1 MSDLKTRCSL
11 FTNLHNDSL
20 QNIATC
26 LLQSFLSSLNSTNT
40 TQMLT
45 PFIMYKSCV
54 GYPVENILTFEN
66 ALVMDIPLPLEFP
79 DGDGISTATV
89 ALFDC
94 NLENLLFYG
103 EENIKIE
110 NDNSNDSLKLIEFTV
125 LEQWADTFSNSNIKI
140 VMSQRRI
147 HPYLQRL
154 LRDRGI
160 ISLPRL
166 SMYFISAMQKLTGAK
181 ILGSLPS
188 KLNEIIPSSCLGY
201 IGNLRKKTMLGRTF
215 ILASA
220 ILNNDDEDE
229 NEQLSLALNDP
240 AFISGVLTRRQRMSS
255 IIITGP
261 TKYVCDE
268 IQDSFEIVMSNL
280 TSMLGKSYVL
290 PGGGCWQ
297 MYLVEKL
304 QHIYFESNDKLKE
317 KNIISKAIKVYI
329 DTLKSCA
336 QLFGNGTL
344 NNQIQNSF
352 TLPFITSC
360 DDSLYFASPA
370 DAYTKAF
377 KVNDE
382 YKISSSNM
390 LDPFESSQ
398 KSMELA
404 VEIAITLL
412 QIDGVVVAKPIELN
426 KNI

>member
-1 MSDLKTRCSL
+1 MSDLKTRCSI

-20 QNIATC
+20 HNIATC

-45 PFIMYKSCV
+45 PFIIYKSCV
-54 GYPVENILTFEN
+54 GYPVENIVTYEN
-66 ALVMDIPLPLEFP
+66 TLVMDIPIPLEFP
-79 DGDGISTATV
+79 DGEGISTATV

-94 NLENLLFYG
+94 NLEHLLFYG
-103 EENIKIE
+103 EDNIKIE
-110 NDNSNDSLKLIEFTV
+110 NDNSNDSLKLLEFTV
-125 LEQWADTFSNSNIKI
+125 LEQWTDTFSNSNIKI

-188 KLNEIIPSSCLGY
+188 KVNEIIPSSCLGY
-201 IGNLRKKTMLGRTF
+201 IGNLRKKTMLGRSF

-220 ILNNDDEDE
+220 LSNNDEDE
-229 NEQLSLALNDP
+229 NEQVSLALNDP

-268 IQDSFEIVMSNL
+268 IQDSFEIVISNL

-297 MYLVEKL
+297 MYLAERL
-304 QHIYFESNDKLKE
+304 QNTYFKSSDKLKE
-317 KNIISKAIKVYI
+317 KNLISKAIKLYI
-329 DTLKSCA
+329 DTLKSCT
-336 QLFGNGTL
+336 QLLGNGTL

-352 TLPFITSC
+352 ILPSMTDC
-360 DDSLYFASPA
+360 DDSLYFANPA
-370 DAYTKAF
+370 GAYTKAL
-377 KVNDE
+377 KVGDE

-390 LDPFESSQ
+390 LEPFESSQ

-412 QIDGVVVAKPIELN
+412 QIDSVVVAKPIESN